1 MKNLKKKI
9 EQLLSGKFEYEQPQ
23 LLFSQEKL
31 SIVLKAGGD
40 KKGELYFG
48 TEDNQ
53 KIRGYI
59 TSSDRRFVPGFD
71 RFSGTTVCLPYGVD
85 GSGMEQGDSTKGWLC
100 FTTNIGEYKLPFEIT
115 IEKEQVQSTEGAIR
129 NIDEFSEI
137 AKEDFREAYR
147 LFTDKNFGFILREE
161 SKEVQAL
168 YKGMSRQPVT
178 YQHLEEFLVSTGKK
192 EKISISLKKRKR
204 RIL

>member
-31 SIVLKAGGD
+31 SVVLKAGET

-85 GSGMEQGDSTKGWLC
+85 GTGMEQGDSVKGWLC
-100 FTTNIGEYKLPFEIT
+100 FTTNIGEYKLAFEIT
-115 IEKEQVQSTEGAIR
+115 IEKKQVQSTVGTIR

-147 LFTDKNFGFILREE
+147 LFTDKNFASILRDE
-161 SKEVQAL
+161 SKEIQAL
-168 YKGMSRQPVT
+168 YKGMARQPVT

-192 EKISISLKKRKR
+192 EKVSISLKKEKEEF
-204 RIL
+204 

>member
-31 SIVLKAGGD
+31 SVVLKAGET

-85 GSGMEQGDSTKGWLC
+85 GTGMEQGDSIKGWLC
-100 FTTNIGEYKLPFEIT
+100 FTTNIGEYKLAFEVI
-115 IEKEQVQSTEGAIR
+115 IEKKQVQSTVGTIQ
-129 NIDEFSEI
+129 NID
-137 AKEDFREAYR
+137 
-147 LFTDKNFGFILREE
+147 
-161 SKEVQAL
+161 
-168 YKGMSRQPVT
+168 
-178 YQHLEEFLVSTGKK
+178 
-192 EKISISLKKRKR
+192 
-204 RIL
+204 